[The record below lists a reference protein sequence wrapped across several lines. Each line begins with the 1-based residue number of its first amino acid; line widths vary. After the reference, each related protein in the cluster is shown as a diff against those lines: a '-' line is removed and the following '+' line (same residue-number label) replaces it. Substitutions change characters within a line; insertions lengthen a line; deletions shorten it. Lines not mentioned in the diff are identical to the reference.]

1 MPSLP
6 DSPRLRS
13 ADILVWLYRER
24 PEQFTI
30 RDVMTR
36 FQLAR
41 GEAQRRVNYM
51 RHAWSAVK
59 VLGTM
64 RAHRRGRREIAY
76 TLTAWG
82 QKYAARRVKEGAG
95 RKVKDSG
102 TGRRIAANPEDES

>member
-1 MPSLP
+1 MPNVP
-6 DSPRLRS
+6 ESPRLRS
-13 ADILVWLYRER
+13 ADILVWLYREL
-24 PEQFTI
+24 PERFTI
-30 RDVMTR
+30 RDIMGR
-36 FQLAR
+36 FEIAR

-51 RHAWSAVK
+51 RHTWGAVK
-59 VLGTM
+59 ILGAL

-95 RKVKDSG
+95 RKMKDSG

>member
-1 MPSLP
+1 MPNYP

-30 RDVMTR
+30 RDVMQR
-36 FQLAR
+36 FKIQR

-51 RHAWSAVK
+51 RHAWGAVK
-59 VLGTM
+59 ATGTL
-64 RAHRRGRREIAY
+64 RAHRRGRREIVY

-82 QKYAARRVKEGAG
+82 QKYAARRVKGG
-95 RKVKDSG
+95 H
-102 TGRRIAANPEDES
+102 GRRIAANPGGED